1 MKNLAIFSSQKSSR
15 ILSTIINGILRIFFL
30 FFISS
35 FFVAPLYAAEE
46 KVYFTGQD
54 GVRMV
59 GEFYKPKNKN
69 ITFIFLH
76 GVASV
81 KEEWKNFSQFL
92 HSKGFGVLI
101 YDLRGHGKSTK
112 TVSGKLIGF
121 EEFKVQGLE
130 SEWGKMI
137 KDLGFAIQFLQKK
150 YGILP
155 TQIAVGGASIG
166 ANIAF
171 QYAAHHPEIPFSV
184 LLSPGTNYQGIKI
197 DELLSIYGRRPLL
210 IAVSPADS
218 YAFQSVRTLQID
230 NRHLGNH
237 KVSLYVFSDSE
248 IFGHGVGMFR
258 REKPEN
264 PSALEE
270 KILSWIR
277 FYTEPKR

>member
-1 MKNLAIFSSQKSSR
+1 MKFYRKN
-15 ILSTIINGILRIFFL
+15 FL
-30 FFISS
+30 FFIS
-35 FFVAPLYAAEE
+35 FLFIAPLHAIEE

-54 GVRMV
+54 GVKIV
-59 GEFYKPKNKN
+59 GEFYKPKNKKL
-69 ITFIFLH
+69 TFIFLH

-92 HSKGFGVLI
+92 HAKGFGVLI
-101 YDLRGHGKSTK
+101 YDLRGHGKSIK
-112 TVSGKLIGF
+112 TISGKLIRF
-121 EEFKVQGLE
+121 EEFNDQGLE

-137 KDLGFAIQFLQKK
+137 KDLGFAIQFLNEK

-155 TQIAVGGASIG
+155 AQIAVGGASIG

-171 QYAAHHPEIPFSV
+171 QYAAHHPEIPFSI
-184 LLSPGTNYQGIKI
+184 LLSPGINYQGIKI

-218 YAFQSVRTLQID
+218 YAFQSVRMLQIE
-230 NRHLGNH
+230 NRNLGNH
-237 KVSLYVFSDSE
+237 KVSLYVFSDTE

-258 REKPEN
+258 RGKPET
-264 PSALEE
+264 PSILEE

-277 FYTEPKR
+277 FYAEPKR